1 MLDNSVE
8 NMIKRLKWFWFEFR
22 FGLTL
27 LKLKLDLKISFFMIF
42 YIRFINILYR
52 FILIFNEIIIVKIL
66 VSNLDMIFFF
76 IDKFKC
82 FIWV

>member
-27 LKLKLDLKISFFMIF
+27 LKLKLDLKIIS
-42 YIRFINILYR
+42 FINILYR

-66 VSNLDMIFFF
+66 VSNLDMFFFF
-76 IDKFKC
+76 IDEFKC
-82 FIWV
+82 FILV

>member
-1 MLDNSVE
+1 MLDNLVE
-8 NMIKRLKWFWFEFR
+8 NMIKRSKWFWFEFR
-22 FGLTL
+22 FGLRL

-66 VSNLDMIFFF
+66 VSNLDMFFFF
-76 IDKFKC
+76 IDEFKC
-82 FIWV
+82 FILV